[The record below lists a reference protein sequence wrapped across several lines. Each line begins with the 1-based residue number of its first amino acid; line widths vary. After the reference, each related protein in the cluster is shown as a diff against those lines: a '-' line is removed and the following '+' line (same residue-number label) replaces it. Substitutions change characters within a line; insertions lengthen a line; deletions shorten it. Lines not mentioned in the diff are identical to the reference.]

1 MRIEKVKLTAL
12 GGLLAHD
19 LRFDGDGIDHAK
31 EGRGQGEKIDQART
45 CLNRLVEK
53 RPDGE
58 GWALREPTLSDRR
71 AAIRRLRDAERSHKE
86 TRGRRVGKNTV
97 TASLVATKP
106 KDWPGTDDEFV
117 EVTASYLD
125 GMPGETLAMVVHY
138 DETTPHIHCV
148 KLLTSDAGTIQGFSA
163 VYDRRV
169 YQRFHTD
176 MVEFSRA
183 QGFDAG
189 WLLDEDDEVGKALS
203 GLDQRRY
210 GIIKEKLS
218 EVESREAAVALV
230 EQALSERQDQLDRRE
245 RALSEVEQAQR
256 KRAADLDRQ
265 QSQLDRMRSDL
276 DRRAAQLAEDRATFD
291 QFMTTTYADL
301 DKREKMLNRREQSLK
316 EGLRNLD
323 IARDTSLTSPNPAND
338 GKTMS
343 DMWPS

>member
-1 MRIEKVKLTAL
+1 MNIRKVKLTAL

-19 LRFDGDGIDHAK
+19 LRFEGDGIDHVQI
-31 EGRGQGEKIDQART
+31 GRGQGEKIDPART
-45 CLNRLVEK
+45 CLNRMVEK

-71 AAIRRLRDAERSHKE
+71 KALRRLRDAKDSHKK
-86 TRGRRVGKNTV
+86 TRGRGIGKNAV
-97 TASLVATKP
+97 TASLVATRP
-106 KDWPGTDDEFV
+106 KDWPGTDDEFI

-125 GMPGETLAMVVHY
+125 SQPGETLAMVVHF

-148 KLLTSDAGTIQGFSA
+148 KLLTSDDGCIKGFNS
-163 VYDRRV
+163 VYDRGV
-169 YQRFHTD
+169 YQRFHTG
-176 MVEFSRA
+176 MVEFSESM
-183 QGFDAG
+183 GFPAS
-189 WLLDEDDEVGKALS
+189 WVLDENDEVGKALS

-218 EVESREAAVALV
+218 EVESREDAVALV
-230 EQALSERQDQLDRRE
+230 EQALSERQDHLDQRE

-256 KRAADLDRQ
+256 TRAADLDRQ

-276 DRRAAQLAEDRATFD
+276 DRRAALLAEDRATFD
-291 QFMTTTYADL
+291 QFMTNTYADL
-301 DKREKMLNRREQSLK
+301 DKRKRMLDRREQSLN
-316 EGLRNLD
+316 EGLRNLG
-323 IARDTSLTSPNPAND
+323 IASDTSLTSPNPAND